1 MILTCSHLSKSFG
14 TDMLFRDG
22 TFRIEEKEKAA
33 IVGINGAGKSTLLK
47 IIMGEL
53 SADTGEV
60 TLARGKTIGYL
71 AQHQDLD
78 SSRTIYEEI
87 LRGQGGY
94 HPDGGRNPP
103 PGTGDEARR
112 R

>member
-53 SADTGEV
+53 SADTGEAV
-60 TLARGKTIGYL
+60 SYTHLDVYKRQHRSLAVVDR
-71 AQHQDLD
+71 
-78 SSRTIYEEI
+78 
-87 LRGQGGY
+87 
-94 HPDGGRNPP
+94 
-103 PGTGDEARR
+103 
-112 R
+112 